1 MSRVMETVACFNSG
15 FNCSQSILSTYGTEF
30 GIDRDIALKLA
41 TGFGGGMGRM
51 AETCGAVT
59 GALMVIGLKYGKCNP
74 GDDDKRE
81 KTYELVKEFRRRF
94 EDTNG
99 TVVCRNLLNCD
110 ISTESGL
117 IRARDTGLFK
127 TVCPKMVSDSAEI
140 LEDMLLD

>member
-1 MSRVMETVACFNSG
+1 MSKVGEAVSCFNSG

-59 GALMVIGLKYGKCNP
+59 GALMVIGLKYGKC
-74 GDDDKRE
+74 GLDGDDKRE

-94 EDTNG
+94 EETNG
-99 TVVCRNLLNCD
+99 TVVCKNLLNCD
-110 ISTESGL
+110 IAIESEL

-127 TVCPKMVSDSAEI
+127 TVCPKMISDAAEI
-140 LEDMLLD
+140 LEDMLRD